1 MIEQIIETMQSVL
14 MDGQAYFYR
23 TQQGAECDLIIEH
36 NGKVKAAIEIK
47 ISSAPQISKGF
58 RITMADT
65 NAQQGF
71 VIAKTNETYK
81 VEENITVTSLKTF
94 LQDILPQL

>member
-1 MIEQIIETMQSVL
+1 
-14 MDGQAYFYR
+14 MD
-23 TQQGAECDLIIEH
+23 
-36 NGKVKAAIEIK
+36 
-47 ISSAPQISKGF
+47 
-58 RITMADT
+58 DT

>member
-1 MIEQIIETMQSVL
+1 MIEQIIESMQSVL
-14 MDGQAYFYR
+14 IDGQAYFYR

-47 ISSAPQISKGF
+47 MSSAPQISKGF

-65 NAQQGF
+65 NAQAGF

-81 VEENITVTSLKTF
+81 IEENITVTSLSNF
-94 LQDILPQL
+94 LTDFLPKL